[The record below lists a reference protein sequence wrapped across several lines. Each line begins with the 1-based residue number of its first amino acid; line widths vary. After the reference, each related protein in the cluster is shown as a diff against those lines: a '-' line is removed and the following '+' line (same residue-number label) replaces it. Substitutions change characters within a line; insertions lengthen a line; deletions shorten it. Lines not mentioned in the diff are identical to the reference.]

1 MKNFIKE
8 KYNIL
13 IPIFLI
19 VVILIAV
26 LLYTKEYKSNR
37 YATSKEI
44 EVYQYFSKAKL
55 EYTSIISRNKKD
67 VILAFNPKDEVVN
80 LSSIPIY
87 IKDKDNVIFPK
98 EMLIVIPIE
107 DKVYITSPL
116 AELYKKNGLYYL
128 NQKNINKPLDHVF
141 YYDGVD
147 LYFFPEETE
156 LQVKD
161 TKIKLSPMSYVNC
174 SYQNLLEYYDKE
186 NDTYTQIEL
195 TNETVIVSNDYYK
208 VDVTL
213 DKVIYQNSF
222 RILDNDFT
230 SLPKITE
237 LEK

>member
-19 VVILIAV
+19 TVILIAV

-37 YATSKEI
+37 YSTSKEI

-67 VILAFNPKDEVVN
+67 VILNLTPKDEIVN

-98 EMLIVIPIE
+98 EMMIVMPIE
-107 DKVYITSPL
+107 DKVYTTSPL

-141 YYDGVD
+141 YYDGTD
-147 LYFFPEETE
+147 LYVFPEETE
-156 LQVKD
+156 LQIKD

-174 SYQNLLEYYDKE
+174 SYQNLLEYYDK
-186 NDTYTQIEL
+186 NTDTYTQLEL
-195 TNETVIVSNDYYK
+195 TNEIVTVSNDYYQ

>member
-26 LLYTKEYKSNR
+26 LLYTKEYKTNR
-37 YATSKEI
+37 YATTKEV
-44 EVYQYFSKAKL
+44 EVYQYFSKTKL
-55 EYTSIISRNKKD
+55 EYTSLISRNKKN
-67 VILAFNPKDEVVN
+67 VILNYKPKDAVVN
-80 LSSIPIY
+80 LSSMPIY

-98 EMLIVIPIE
+98 EMIIVMPIKDE
-107 DKVYITSPL
+107 IYVSSSL

-128 NQKNINKPLDHVF
+128 NQNKINEPLDHVF
-141 YYDGVD
+141 YYDGTD

-156 LQVKD
+156 LLVGEE
-161 TKIKLSPMSYVNC
+161 KIELSPMSYVNC
-174 SYQNLLEYYDKE
+174 SYQNFIEYYDKD
-186 NDTYTQIEL
+186 NDKYEQIDI

-208 VDVTL
+208 VDTAL

-222 RILDNDFT
+222 RILDNDLT
-230 SLPKITE
+230 TLPKITE
-237 LEK
+237 IEK